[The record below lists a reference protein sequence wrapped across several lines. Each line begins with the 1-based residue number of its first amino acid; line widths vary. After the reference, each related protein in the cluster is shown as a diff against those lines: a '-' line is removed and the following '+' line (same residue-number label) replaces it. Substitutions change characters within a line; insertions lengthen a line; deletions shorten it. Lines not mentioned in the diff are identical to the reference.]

1 MSVAT
6 VRTRI
11 AYLLLRGGWPAWLG
25 LLCLAAVI
33 AYYFLEVLPAFNKL
47 AEVRE
52 RKEVLT
58 VQQAT
63 IGGTVKRTAPQQ
75 LEDFYRDFPVGTSVP
90 DVLAGINQMAMDQQ
104 LALEFG
110 EYAMSREQGARLDQL
125 HITLPI
131 KGHYVQVRKF
141 IAEVMIAHPALALEI
156 LSVRREKASQDGIEG
171 RVVFSL
177 FVEHSP

>member
-1 MSVAT
+1 MSVGA

-33 AYYFLEVLPAFNKL
+33 GYCVLEVLPAFNRL

-52 RKEVLT
+52 RKEMLT

-63 IGGTVKRTAPQQ
+63 VGGTVRRSAPQQ
-75 LEDFYRDFPVGTSVP
+75 LEDFYRDFPVGTTVP
-90 DVLAGINQMAMDQQ
+90 DVLAGINQIALDQQ

-110 EYAMSREQGARLDQL
+110 EYSMGREQGARLDQFR
-125 HITLPI
+125 ITLPI
-131 KGHYVQVRKF
+131 KGHSVQVRKF